1 MIGGWYSQSAID
13 LQEWDMD
20 WSDRIGRRIK
30 LRDLHILQVVAQQGS
45 MAKAAR
51 HLAISQ
57 PVISKVIADLEREVG
72 RPLLDRDRHGA
83 EPTVYGASLLKHG
96 LAVFDELRQSVKEI
110 EYLADPT
117 TGELRIA
124 THEVMAAG
132 FVAAI
137 IMSLRLRHPNLT
149 VHVKLLSPLDALYR
163 ELRERNV
170 DLMLGRIL
178 TPFVEEGLEA
188 EVLFNESIVIVAG
201 RRNRLTRRP
210 KIALADLIH
219 EPWVF
224 PVAGSIGERI
234 VAEMFLLSG
243 LEMPRRGAVWA
254 GMPMHAALVSNGP
267 YLTSL
272 PGSLVHFGV
281 NHLSVKVLPIKVPVP
296 PSPVGIVTLKRRT
309 INPVAQLFID
319 HAREVA
325 KPLAG

>member
-1 MIGGWYSQSAID
+1 
-13 LQEWDMD
+13 MD

-30 LRDLHILQVVAQQGS
+30 LRDLHILQAVAQQGS

-83 EPTVYGASLLKHG
+83 EPTIYGASLLKHG
-96 LAVFDELRQSVKEI
+96 LAAFDELRESVKEI
-110 EYLADPT
+110 EHLADPT
-117 TGELRIA
+117 TGELRIV

-132 FVAAI
+132 FVSAVI
-137 IMSLRLRHPNLT
+137 KSLHRRHPNLT
-149 VHVKLLSPLDALYR
+149 IHVILSAPLDTLYR
-163 ELRERNV
+163 EVRDRNV
-170 DLMLGRIL
+170 DLMLGRIS

-188 EVLFNESIVIVAG
+188 EVLFNEPTVIVAG

-224 PVAGSIGERI
+224 PSAGSIGERI
-234 VAEMFLLSG
+234 ATEMFRSSG
-243 LEMPRRGAVWA
+243 LEMPRRGAVCA
-254 GMPMHAALVSNGP
+254 GMPMHAALVANGP
-267 YLTSL
+267 YLTTL

-281 NHLSVKVLPIKVPVP
+281 KYLSVKVLPINVPVP
-296 PSPVGIVTLKRRT
+296 PSPVGIITLKRRT

-325 KPLAG
+325 KPLAVPQSGGYQG